1 METKTGTAAK
11 GTAGAKAAGA
21 TETAGATVTGG
32 NAGNVGS
39 AGNIRANAVEMSVL
53 ERRFNADPK
62 LFQTMFIA
70 EGLGQ
75 LHAAFAAGELPEEL
89 TVKIW
94 ELLEREDS
102 VGRVMMRFL
111 WDLPLGKKRV
121 FIRAIDRWL
130 SERYPMFAGLS
141 ENWPA
146 ASHIPP
152 YVRPAE
158 VRVHDFDLVTQG
170 YLGYLTQ
177 GYTQRE
183 VDLFVWLEAMRD
195 KHCADRPCEL
205 GEFLQGRKVGG
216 CPVQIHVPDVM
227 QAIAEGRFDEALRI
241 VEESNP
247 LPNVTG
253 RVCPQEL
260 QCQGVCVHKARP
272 IEIGQL
278 EWFLPQRD
286 KIVHGNDAVL
296 ARFQGRP
303 DPWKTAV
310 KPPIA
315 IVGSGPSGLINA
327 FLLANQWYPV
337 TVFEAFHTLG
347 GVLKYGI
354 PEFRLPNELVDDVV
368 DKIRLL
374 GGRFV
379 TNFVVGKTATL
390 DDLKAAGFWRIF
402 VGTGAGL
409 PKFMNV
415 PGEHLNGV
423 MSANE
428 FLTRVN
434 LMHGNL
440 PDYDTPLPEVAG
452 KNVLIIGGGNTAMD
466 AARTARRLGGNVT
479 IVYRRTKAEMPARV
493 EELHHALEEGIVV
506 AELRAPTE
514 FHEDENH
521 HVCGATVAVME
532 LGEPD
537 ASGRRRPKPTGQ
549 TLTMDADLVIMALGN
564 DSNPIIRDSQPDLA
578 VQSWGAIKVGADAVT
593 GEGEINGKSPDKAI
607 ANPNGAGPA
616 KGKPKGA
623 AITGANA
630 GPGGRPTQATNLEG
644 IFSGGDAA
652 RGGST
657 AIKAAGDGQAAA
669 RQMGEAAAGMKPEE
683 IRQRVASALEYTKS
697 AASAFRILEKR
708 QLSERTWEMK
718 LHAPAVARSVEPG
731 QFARFMTH
739 EKGEL
744 IPLTVADFDREEGWI
759 TIVVQAVGKSTKG
772 MCAMEVGQAFFG
784 IAGPLGMASK
794 MERFDPAKQTVCF
807 VAGGVGLAP
816 AFPIIRKHLEIG
828 NHVTLILGARNRDL
842 LFWTDPDGDPSGVS
856 PERVEVL
863 RRRYPDLFDVVLAS
877 DDGSFGQKGVVTVP
891 LEEMLRDGR
900 SDGREIV
907 EITTIGPPIMMKFVC
922 LTTKKYGVPTAASLN
937 SIMVDAT
944 GMCGA
949 CMVPFVDAETGKL
962 VRKHACID
970 GPELD
975 GHAIDWDK
983 FLPRFNQ
990 FKASE
995 TAAMQG

>member
-1 METKTGTAAK
+1 MPTLEATKTSRSDAIGQ
-11 GTAGAKAAGA
+11 
-21 TETAGATVTGG
+21 
-32 NAGNVGS
+32 
-39 AGNIRANAVEMSVL
+39 AVEMQVL
-53 ERRFNADPK
+53 QRRFQANPRM
-62 LFQTMFIA
+62 FQSMFVA
-70 EGLGQ
+70 EGLAQ
-75 LHAAFAAGELPEEL
+75 LRAAFDAGEIPAEL
-89 TVKIW
+89 TWKIW
-94 ELLEREDS
+94 DLLLRDDA
-102 VGRVMMRFL
+102 VGQVMMRFV
-111 WDLPLGKKRV
+111 WDLPLPKKRV
-121 FIRAIDRWL
+121 FIKAIDTHLRD
-130 SERYPMFAGLS
+130 RYPMFAGLS

-146 ASHIPP
+146 GNHIPP
-152 YVRPAE
+152 YVRPANQ
-158 VRVHDFDLVTQG
+158 RVHDFDLVTQG

-177 GYTQRE
+177 GYSQRE
-183 VDLFVWLEAMRD
+183 VDLFVWLEAVRD

-205 GEFLQGRKVGG
+205 GELLKGKKVGG
-216 CPVQIHVPDVM
+216 CPVQIHIPEVM
-227 QAIAEGRFDEALRI
+227 QAIAEGKFDEALRI
-241 VEESNP
+241 VEFSNP

-286 KIVHGNDAVL
+286 KLVNGRDEIMS
-296 ARFQGRP
+296 RYQGRP
-303 DPWKTAV
+303 DPWVAAN

-315 IVGSGPSGLINA
+315 IVGSGPAGLINA
-327 FLLANQWYPV
+327 FLLANQGFPV

-368 DKIRLL
+368 DKIEAL

-379 TNFVVGKTATL
+379 TNFIVGKTATL

-423 MSANE
+423 LSANE

-440 PDYDTPLPEVAG
+440 DEYDTPLPETAG
-452 KNVLIIGGGNTAMD
+452 KEVLVIGGGNTAMD
-466 AARTARRLGGNVT
+466 AARTAKRLGGKVT

-506 AELRAPTE
+506 AELRSPAE
-514 FHEDENH
+514 FFGGDESRGGDPH
-521 HVCGATVAVME
+521 HVTRAAVDVMQ

-537 ASGRRRPKPTGQ
+537 ASGRRRPERTGEQ
-549 TLTMDADLVIMALGN
+549 VEMAADLVIMALGN
-564 DSNPIIRDSQPDLA
+564 GSNPIIRDSQPDLA
-578 VQSWGAIKVGADAVT
+578 VQDWGAIKVGK
-593 GEGEINGKSPDKAI
+593 E
-607 ANPNGAGPA
+607 ANPNGLPDGRIAGSNARVENPDA
-616 KGKPKGA
+616 PVSHSDA
-623 AITGANA
+623 EVTPIASTGVEATGVTMTPTA
-630 GPGGRPTQATNLEG
+630 GFEDGVPTQATNLTG
-644 IFSGGDAA
+644 IYSGGDAA

-669 RQMGEAAAGMKPEE
+669 HQMWEDMPTLDPDEVRDWVGRALAYTREAAAPFK
-683 IRQRVASALEYTKS
+683 
-697 AASAFRILEKR
+697 ILEKR

-718 LHAPAVARSVEPG
+718 LHAPMVARATLAG

-759 TIVVQAVGKSTKG
+759 TIVTQSVGVSSIHLN
-772 MCAMEVGQAFFG
+772 AMEVGEAFYG

-794 MERFDPAKQTVCF
+794 MERFNPTTETVCF

-816 AFPIIRKHLEIG
+816 AFPIVRAHLELG
-828 NHVTLILGARNRDL
+828 NHVTLICGARNRDL
-842 LFWTDPDGDPSGVS
+842 LFWADPDGDVDGTSS
-856 PERVEVL
+856 ERVDVL
-863 RRRYPDLFDVVLAS
+863 RRQYPDLLDVVLAS
-877 DDGSFGQKGVVTVP
+877 DDGSFGVHGTVTVP
-891 LEEMLRDGR
+891 LESMLRDGR
-900 SDGREIV
+900 EDGRKIV
-907 EITTIGPPIMMKFVC
+907 EVTTLGPPIMMKFVSL
-922 LTTKKYGVPTAASLN
+922 LTKQYGVPTVASIN

-949 CMVPFVDAETGKL
+949 CMVPFIDPSTGKM
-962 VRKHACID
+962 VRKHACVD
-970 GPELD
+970 GPEID
-975 GHAIDWDK
+975 GHCIDWDK

-990 FKASE
+990 FRPQEA
-995 TAAMQG
+995 AAMRAANSRSA